1 MKESIPDVKLLL
13 VVKNPINRIVSEI
26 VHQYVDRGGLLRD
39 EKLPEHLDDLILN
52 YKNKFQDLDQKK
64 QGR

>member
-26 VHQYVDRGGLLRD
+26 VHQYVDRGGLLR
-39 EKLPEHLDDLILN
+39 EEELPEHLDDLILN